1 MPEQLT
7 PEKLKAAKFKT
18 TLHLNGGSKFSS
30 MSAECKKW
38 NLIMVSETDGSP
50 NYKIVAKEVQLL
62 GGDAVIDLT
71 SPLAQEV
78 LDARIQTF
86 CDEYNAERAPKLKLV
101 PNEG

>member
-1 MPEQLT
+1 MAKEQLT

-38 NLIMVSETDGSP
+38 NLTMVSETDGSP
-50 NYKIVAKEVQLL
+50 NYKIVAKEVQLH

-71 SPLAQEV
+71 PPLTQEV
-78 LDARIQTF
+78 IDARIQAF
-86 CDEYNAERAPKLKLV
+86 CDEYNAELAPKVRAVK
-101 PNEG
+101 